1 MFIVLLKFA
10 QNRANAGHYMQAHK
24 DWITRGREAGI
35 FLLVGSLKPAQ
46 GGMLLA
52 HNTSLEALKQRVA
65 EDPFMQHQVVS
76 SEIIEVAPN
85 QADQRLAFL
94 LN

>member
-10 QNRANAGHYMQAHK
+10 KNRADAAQFMPMHK
-24 DWITRGREAGI
+24 DWIRAGLEDGV
-35 FLLVGSLKPAQ
+35 FGLVGSLKPAQ

-52 HNTSLEALKQRVA
+52 HNISLEALQQRVA
-65 EDPFMQHQVVS
+65 EDPFVQHQVVS